1 MMNKT
6 NNPKI
11 ELHLHLEG
19 GAPPSLI
26 QQIAKEKN
34 VDISSIF
41 SEDGNYLF
49 RDFTHFLSV
58 YEAATSVLTSPKDFY
73 RLTKS
78 VLEQS
83 SQNGVT
89 YTETF
94 LSPDFCGSADV
105 IAWRDYLAA
114 IEEAATEAK
123 KDWGITMQ
131 GIVTC
136 IRHFGPNKA
145 KSAALCAAETA
156 GDFIRGF
163 GMAGAET
170 VGTQGDYAC
179 SFDLA
184 REAGLKLTTHA
195 GEWGGA
201 ESVRQA
207 IQDLN
212 VERLGHGVQVI
223 EDPALVEEVIDR
235 GITLEVCPSSNV
247 ALSIF
252 PHIKSHPI
260 AALREMGVKVTV
272 STDDPPFFHTTMCRE
287 YELLTDAF
295 NWSDAD
301 FKELNKTAINAA
313 FCDDETKVRLLKE
326 LDTE

>member
-1 MMNKT
+1 MRKT
-6 NNPKI
+6 NDPKI

-73 RLTKS
+73 RLTKA

-136 IRHFGPNKA
+136 IRHFGPKKA
-145 KSAALCAAETA
+145 RNAALCAAETT
-156 GDFIRGF
+156 GDFIVGF

-170 VGTQGDYAC
+170 VGKQGDYVY

-184 REAGLKLTTHA
+184 REVKKKIQKSNLDKIEGMILMNHGIFTFDDDARSSYEKMIRLVSR
-195 GEWGGA
+195 A
-201 ESVRQA
+201 ERFIKKKMQ
-207 IQDLN
+207 I
-212 VERLGHGVQVI
+212 
-223 EDPALVEEVIDR
+223 
-235 GITLEVCPSSNV
+235 
-247 ALSIF
+247 SIS
-252 PHIKSHPI
+252 KN
-260 AALREMGVKVTV
+260 
-272 STDDPPFFHTTMCRE
+272 
-287 YELLTDAF
+287 Y
-295 NWSDAD
+295 
-301 FKELNKTAINAA
+301 KTS
-313 FCDDETKVRLLKE
+313 
-326 LDTE
+326 